1 MREDG
6 LIQMTKQKMPLKA
19 WLPLIG
25 MTVSAFI
32 FNTSEF
38 MPIGLLSDIAAN
50 FGITE
55 SHAGLLIS
63 VYSWVV
69 TLLSLPLMLL
79 VSKMSYRKLLLGT
92 IALFGIFQVLSGVS
106 ASYGMLMVS
115 RIGVACTHAIFW
127 SVASPI
133 AVRLVPEEHQ
143 TLAMSMIVTGTSVAM
158 IFGLPLGRVIGLTVG
173 WRMTFLCVAAVEMI
187 TAMIFPDLYDDSED
201 VEIKAIPEEWEEQL
215 SEHPEWLTE
224 FLQACAAET
233 DSMAVVS
240 HLWTEPPEQQLQ
252 QAAEQVFYL
261 YAKDFLRKQI
271 WEAAE
276 WLLPDFE
283 TISSS

>member
-92 IALFGIFQVLSGVS
+92 IALFGLFQRS
-106 ASYGMLMVS
+106 
-115 RIGVACTHAIFW
+115 TK
-127 SVASPI
+127 
-133 AVRLVPEEHQ
+133 RLP
-143 TLAMSMIVTGTSVAM
+143 
-158 IFGLPLGRVIGLTVG
+158 
-173 WRMTFLCVAAVEMI
+173 
-187 TAMIFPDLYDDSED
+187 
-201 VEIKAIPEEWEEQL
+201 
-215 SEHPEWLTE
+215 
-224 FLQACAAET
+224 
-233 DSMAVVS
+233 
-240 HLWTEPPEQQLQ
+240 
-252 QAAEQVFYL
+252 
-261 YAKDFLRKQI
+261 
-271 WEAAE
+271 
-276 WLLPDFE
+276 
-283 TISSS
+283 

>member
-1 MREDG
+1 
-6 LIQMTKQKMPLKA
+6 MTKQKMPLKA

-115 RIGVACTHAIFW
+115 
-127 SVASPI
+127 
-133 AVRLVPEEHQ
+133 
-143 TLAMSMIVTGTSVAM
+143 
-158 IFGLPLGRVIGLTVG
+158 
-173 WRMTFLCVAAVEMI
+173 
-187 TAMIFPDLYDDSED
+187 
-201 VEIKAIPEEWEEQL
+201 
-215 SEHPEWLTE
+215 
-224 FLQACAAET
+224 
-233 DSMAVVS
+233 
-240 HLWTEPPEQQLQ
+240 
-252 QAAEQVFYL
+252 
-261 YAKDFLRKQI
+261 
-271 WEAAE
+271 
-276 WLLPDFE
+276 
-283 TISSS
+283 

>member
-1 MREDG
+1 
-6 LIQMTKQKMPLKA
+6 MTKQKMPLKA

-143 TLAMSMIVTGTSVAM
+143 TLAMSMICSLYFRRCPTEHRFR
-158 IFGLPLGRVIGLTVG
+158 FGSFHR
-173 WRMTFLCVAAVEMI
+173 F
-187 TAMIFPDLYDDSED
+187 
-201 VEIKAIPEEWEEQL
+201 
-215 SEHPEWLTE
+215 
-224 FLQACAAET
+224 
-233 DSMAVVS
+233 
-240 HLWTEPPEQQLQ
+240 
-252 QAAEQVFYL
+252 
-261 YAKDFLRKQI
+261 
-271 WEAAE
+271 
-276 WLLPDFE
+276 
-283 TISSS
+283 

>member
-6 LIQMTKQKMPLKA
+6 FIQMTKQKMPLKA

-92 IALFGIFQVLSGVS
+92 IALFGIFQVLS
-106 ASYGMLMVS
+106 
-115 RIGVACTHAIFW
+115 
-127 SVASPI
+127 
-133 AVRLVPEEHQ
+133 
-143 TLAMSMIVTGTSVAM
+143 
-158 IFGLPLGRVIGLTVG
+158 
-173 WRMTFLCVAAVEMI
+173 
-187 TAMIFPDLYDDSED
+187 
-201 VEIKAIPEEWEEQL
+201 
-215 SEHPEWLTE
+215 
-224 FLQACAAET
+224 
-233 DSMAVVS
+233 
-240 HLWTEPPEQQLQ
+240 
-252 QAAEQVFYL
+252 
-261 YAKDFLRKQI
+261 
-271 WEAAE
+271 
-276 WLLPDFE
+276 
-283 TISSS
+283 

>member
-1 MREDG
+1 
-6 LIQMTKQKMPLKA
+6 MTKQKMPLKA

-92 IALFGIFQVLSGVS
+92 IACVQ
-106 ASYGMLMVS
+106 A
-115 RIGVACTHAIFW
+115 T
-127 SVASPI
+127 PI
-133 AVRLVPEEHQ
+133 L
-143 TLAMSMIVTGTSVAM
+143 
-158 IFGLPLGRVIGLTVG
+158 
-173 WRMTFLCVAAVEMI
+173 
-187 TAMIFPDLYDDSED
+187 
-201 VEIKAIPEEWEEQL
+201 
-215 SEHPEWLTE
+215 
-224 FLQACAAET
+224 
-233 DSMAVVS
+233 
-240 HLWTEPPEQQLQ
+240 
-252 QAAEQVFYL
+252 
-261 YAKDFLRKQI
+261 
-271 WEAAE
+271 
-276 WLLPDFE
+276 E
-283 TISSS
+283 TISIP